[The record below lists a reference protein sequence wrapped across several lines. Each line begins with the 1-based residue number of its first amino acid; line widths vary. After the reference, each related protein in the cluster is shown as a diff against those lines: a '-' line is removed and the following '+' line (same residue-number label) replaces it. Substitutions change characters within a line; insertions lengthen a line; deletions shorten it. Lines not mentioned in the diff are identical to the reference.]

1 MSRSLHLVLLLAGL
15 ALVLGACS
23 GATGHSPTTA
33 PAPTST
39 SESVTSPPTLT
50 ANPVPSSTSVAAT
63 ATLPPTVI
71 AETPAEQPIESA
83 RPLSPAQGGPLA
95 SDSNDWFATAGKC
108 VVCHQNNVDEAGN
121 DVSNGE
127 YWRSTMMANAAID
140 PYYLAG
146 VSIEVDR
153 HPEFG
158 AVIEAKCNTC
168 HMPMAH
174 FSDAARGKQGVI
186 FGENG
191 YLSPQHPLH
200 TLALDGVSCTTCHQI
215 QSEGLGDFASFSGGM
230 VFDRQAP
237 PGQRVLFGPFAPQ
250 QSGRNI
256 MSGGSGFVPQ
266 QGDHLVQSELCATCH
281 NLYTNYVTEE
291 GVLSKDHFPEQ
302 TPYNEWLNSDYA
314 MQSSCQD
321 CHMPLAEGAV
331 ALSNVGPAIMRNPYA
346 KHSFVGGNLYLLE
359 ILKNFGG
366 ELGVQANTEHFDA
379 TIARTQTQLQSKTA
393 TLAVTEPARAGTTL
407 SFDVTVSALTGH
419 KFPTSY
425 PSRRAWLHVTVKD
438 ADGKVIFESGGVSN
452 DGTIRGN
459 DNDADPLA
467 FEPHYDEITSPQQV
481 QIYEAIMQDTG
492 GNVTTVLL
500 SASAYV
506 KDNRLLPTGFD
517 KTAASNDIAPQG
529 DALADNDFVGGA
541 DTVTYRIDT
550 GYAEGPFT
558 VEAELLYQSI
568 SFRWAQNVS
577 AYDTEQA
584 QTFSAYYNTLPNL
597 PVLVAAQSMQSD

>member
-1 MSRSLHLVLLLAGL
+1 MSSKLHLILLLAGL

-23 GATGHSPTTA
+23 GATDHSPTTA

-39 SESVTSPPTLT
+39 SESVTSPPTL
-50 ANPVPSSTSVAAT
+50 
-63 ATLPPTVI
+63 I
-71 AETPAEQPIESA
+71 AETLAEQPIESA
-83 RPLSPAQGGPLA
+83 RPLSPAQGGPLT
-95 SDSNDWFATAGKC
+95 SHSNDWFATAGIC

-168 HMPMAH
+168 HMSMAH
-174 FSDAARGKQGVI
+174 FSDVAQEQQGVI

-230 VFDRQAP
+230 VFDLQTP
-237 PGQRVLFGPFAPQ
+237 PGRRVLFGPFAPQ

-266 QGDHLVQSELCATCH
+266 QSDHLVKSELCATCH

-291 GVLSKDHFPEQ
+291 GVLSEDRFPEQ
-302 TPYNEWLNSDYA
+302 MPYSEWLNSDYA
-314 MQSSCQD
+314 MQSTCQD

-331 ALSNVGPAIMRNPYA
+331 VLANRGPAIMRNPYA
-346 KHSFVGGNLYLLE
+346 KHSFAGGNVYLLE

-366 ELGVQANTEHFDA
+366 ELAIQANTEHLDA
-379 TIARTQTQLQSKTA
+379 TIARTLTQLQSQTA
-393 TLAVTEPARAGTTL
+393 TLAVSEPARVGTTL
-407 SFDVTVSALTGH
+407 SFDITVSTLTGH
-419 KFPTSY
+419 KFPTGY
-425 PSRRAWLHVTVKD
+425 PSRRVWLHVTVKD
-438 ADGKVIFESGGVSN
+438 ANGQVIFESGGVSN
-452 DGTIRGN
+452 NGTISGN

-467 FEPHYDEITSPQQV
+467 FEPHYAEIASPEQV
-481 QIYEAIMQDTG
+481 QIYEAIMQDVY

-500 SASAYV
+500 SASAYA

-529 DALADNDFVGGA
+529 NALADNNFVGGA
-541 DTVTYRIDT
+541 HTVTYRIDT
-550 GYAEGPFT
+550 GNAEGPFT
-558 VEAELLYQSI
+558 VEVELLYQSI
-568 SFRWAQNVS
+568 SYRWAQNVS
-577 AYDTEQA
+577 AYATEQA

-597 PVLVAAQSMQSD
+597 PVLVAAQIMQSN

>member
-1 MSRSLHLVLLLAGL
+1 MSSKLFLILLLTGL
-15 ALVLGACS
+15 ALVLSACS
-23 GATGHSPTTA
+23 SATDHSPTAT

-39 SESVTSPPTLT
+39 SESVTSPPTL
-50 ANPVPSSTSVAAT
+50 
-63 ATLPPTVI
+63 I
-71 AETPAEQPIESA
+71 AETPAVQPIESA

-95 SDSNDWFATAGKC
+95 SDSNEWFATAGTC

-146 VSIEVDR
+146 VSIEVAL
-153 HPEFG
+153 HPDYST
-158 AVIEAKCNTC
+158 AIEAKCNTC

-174 FSDAARGKQGVI
+174 FSDVAQGQQGVI

-200 TLALDGVSCTTCHQI
+200 GLALDGVSCTACHQI
-215 QSEGLGDFASFSGGM
+215 QSEGLGDLASFSGGM
-230 VFDRQAP
+230 VFDLQTP
-237 PGQRVLFGPFAPQ
+237 PGRRALFGPFAPQ
-250 QSGRNI
+250 QSGKNI
-256 MSGGSGFVPQ
+256 MSGSSGFVPQ

-291 GVLSKDHFPEQ
+291 GVLSEDLFPEQ
-302 TPYNEWLNSDYA
+302 MPYNEWLHSDYA
-314 MQSSCQD
+314 TQATCQD

-331 ALSNVGPAIMRNPYA
+331 VLSNRGPAIMRKPYA
-346 KHSFVGGNLYLLE
+346 KHSFAGGNVYLLE
-359 ILKNFGG
+359 ILENFGG
-366 ELGVQANTEHFDA
+366 ELGVQASTEHFDA
-379 TIARTQTQLQSKTA
+379 TIARTLTQLQSQTA
-393 TLAVTEPARAGTTL
+393 TLAVSEPARAGATL
-407 SFDVTVSALTGH
+407 SFDITVSTLTGH

-425 PSRRAWLHVTVKD
+425 PSRRVWLHVTVED
-438 ADGKVIFESGGVSN
+438 ANGQVIFESGGVSN
-452 DGTIRGN
+452 DGAISGN

-467 FEPHYDEITSPQQV
+467 FEPHYAEIASPEQV
-481 QIYEAIMQDTG
+481 QIYEAIMQDVY

-506 KDNRLLPTGFD
+506 KDNRLLPIGFD

-541 DTVTYRIDT
+541 DKVAYRIDT
-550 GYAEGPFT
+550 GNAEGPFT
-558 VEAELLYQSI
+558 VEVELLYQSI
-568 SFRWAQNVS
+568 SYRWAQNVS
-577 AYDTEQA
+577 AYDTEPA
-584 QTFSAYYNTLPNL
+584 QTFSAYYNTWPNL
-597 PVLVAAQSMQSD
+597 PVLVTAQSVQSR